1 MAGAGG
7 GSGLARPGPAAPR
20 SEVKMESI
28 RKWVAGLLFLPVL
41 ILPAWGARKKR
52 RSAPARPLA
61 ALRNSELEVRVAPD
75 GSYSIMAHGAAA
87 PALQAQVAA
96 VIDFRMLP
104 AGAYPKHTVAQTT
117 FLDDLGSGHTLTI
130 THSGLGGEP
139 DLICA
144 LKLYDHHP
152 YGSVAVSVSNTT
164 QNRMTVQQI
173 RTIQA
178 SGGAIIDLN
187 GPAEQD
193 RVMSDSY
200 SEDRPAMKIM
210 DLTEPAGGMHRA
222 VGSQL
227 IYNRKSGQSLFLGVL
242 SANRFLT
249 IFHLK
254 AESAP
259 TAHIASYDVES
270 TGTTEILKGES
281 LKNAPPDDQ
290 IDLSLPLGAGETL
303 ESEPVMFAAGSDY
316 HAQLQDYG
324 EAIHVLH
331 HPRVSA
337 PTPIGWWSWTAY
349 YFGLTQGT
357 ALTNADWLAQN
368 LKRYG
373 YDFFHIDEGYQYAR
387 GEYATPNATNFPLGM
402 RFIGNH
408 VRDLGLTFGI
418 WTAPFEV
425 SERSW
430 VFQNHKDWLVQNR
443 AGQPIHLGHVTDSKD
458 QLYALDTTNP
468 EAQEYL
474 RQTYTTLTRDWG
486 VRYIK
491 MDFMDDS
498 EVEGHHYRPNTTALQ
513 AQRIGLEVI
522 RGAVGDH
529 VLLDKD
535 GSPMLTPVGI
545 VDAGRISV
553 DTGHAFVA
561 SREAAP
567 GVAARYYMNRN
578 YFIADPDA
586 FSVSR
591 QTVAEHT
598 WHGGQTPLTLD
609 EAKVSIVL
617 SAVSGGMYEIGDDL
631 PTLGLD
637 ADRMALVE
645 NQDML
650 NMARVGRAS
659 VPLDLMSYRPEDQ
672 MPSIFLLREDGHQ
685 SILAVFNWTDQPTS
699 HTFSMADLKLP
710 AGGQYQAFDSLDG
723 EKPVAINNGSL
734 ALDNQP
740 PHSVRLIKIVDAAVP
755 AAAPTITEQVPP
767 AAKLGENLTYVAQA
781 DEKGV
786 PAVGYHWDFG
796 DGVKLDGAT
805 VRHAYTVMGPRT
817 VRLTVD
823 GVDGVPAEKTFTV
836 DVSGSVVNT
845 LFTPTENKRWSP
857 PAPSPAG
864 TAPKQ

>member
-1 MAGAGG
+1 
-7 GSGLARPGPAAPR
+7 
-20 SEVKMESI
+20 MESI
-28 RKWVAGLLFLPVL
+28 RKWVAGVLFLLIL

-52 RSAPARPLA
+52 RSTPARPLA
-61 ALRNSELEVRVAPD
+61 TLRNSDLEVRVAPD
-75 GSYSIMAHGAAA
+75 GSYSILTHGAPA
-87 PALQAQVAA
+87 PVLHAQVAA

-104 AGAYPKHTVAQTT
+104 SSAYPKHTVAQTT
-117 FLDDLGSGHTLTI
+117 FVGDLGPGHTLTI
-130 THSGLGGEP
+130 THSGLSGEP
-139 DLICA
+139 DLICSI
-144 LKLYDHHP
+144 KLYDQHP
-152 YGSVAVSVSNTT
+152 YGSVAVQVRNTT
-164 QNRMTVQQI
+164 QNRITIQQI
-173 RTIQA
+173 RTIQEA
-178 SGGAIIDLN
+178 GEPIIDLN

-200 SEDRPAMKIM
+200 SEDRPEMKIM

-222 VGSQL
+222 VNSQL
-227 IYNRKSGQSLFLGVL
+227 IYNRKSGQSLFLGAL
-242 SANRFLT
+242 SADRFLT

-254 AESAP
+254 AENAP
-259 TAHIASYDVES
+259 AARITHYDVES

-290 IDLSLPLGAGETL
+290 IDLSLPLGTGETL
-303 ESEPVMFAAGSDY
+303 VSETVMVAAGANY
-316 HAQLQDYG
+316 HAQLEDYG
-324 EAIHVLH
+324 DAIRILH
-331 HPRVSA
+331 HARVSA

-368 LKRYG
+368 LKRFG
-373 YDFFHIDEGYQYAR
+373 YDYFHIDEGYQYAR

-408 VRDLGLTFGI
+408 VRALGLTFGI

-430 VFQNHKDWLVQNR
+430 IFQNHKDWLVQNR

-468 EAQEYL
+468 GAQEYL
-474 RQTYTTLTRDWG
+474 RQTYQTLSKNWG

-498 EVEGHHYRPNTTALQ
+498 AVEGHHYRPNTTALE

-522 RGAVGDH
+522 RSAVGEH

-561 SREAAP
+561 SKEAGP
-567 GVAARYYMNRN
+567 GIAARYYMNRN
-578 YFIADPDA
+578 YFISDPDA

-609 EAKVSIVL
+609 EAKISIVL

-631 PTLGLD
+631 PTLGED
-637 ADRMALVE
+637 ADRLALVE
-645 NQDML
+645 NQDMV
-650 NMARVGRAS
+650 NMARLGRAS
-659 VPLDLMSYRPEDQ
+659 VPLDLMNYRPEDQ
-672 MPSIFLLREDGHQ
+672 MPSIFFLHEDGHQ
-685 SILAVFNWTDQPTS
+685 SMLAVFNWTDQPTS
-699 HTFSMADLKLP
+699 HTFTMADLKLP
-710 AGGQYQAFDSLDG
+710 AGGQYQALDVLDG
-723 EKPVAINNGSL
+723 ERPVAINNGSL
-734 ALDNQP
+734 ALDAQP
-740 PHSVRLIKIVDAAVP
+740 PHSVRLIKIVDTAVP
-755 AAAPTITEQVPP
+755 AAAPTVTEQVPP
-767 AAKLGENLTYVAQA
+767 TAKLGENLTYVAEA
-781 DEKGV
+781 EAKGV

-796 DGVKLDGAT
+796 DGVKLDGAK

-823 GVDGVPAEKTFTV
+823 GIDGVPAEKTFTV
-836 DVSGSVVNT
+836 NVSGSAVNT
-845 LFTPTENKRWSP
+845 LFTPTENKRWTP
-857 PAPSPAG
+857 PAPKEPAA
-864 TAPKQ
+864 APQQ